1 MIRCV
6 VRVLGPILLVFD
18 SGDLRIRISFG
29 EFVRSGG
36 GSNSIPAQSSNLVYL
51 IWSFPL
57 AG

>member
-36 GSNSIPAQSSNLVYL
+36 GSNSISA
-51 IWSFPL
+51 
-57 AG
+57 